1 LSYTGASRIDAVRLG
16 PQHVRDGAIVFS
28 RAKTGVRV
36 ELPITA
42 ELQDAI
48 ESAAVVGS
56 TAFLVSSHGRPS
68 TVAGFG
74 NWFRQ
79 RCNEAGLR
87 HCSAHG
93 VPKAA
98 AARAAENGATTAQL
112 MAVFGWL
119 TMKEAERY
127 TRAAERRRLFARC
140 SEPAQLRQ

>member
-1 LSYTGASRIDAVRLG
+1 L
-16 PQHVRDGAIVFS
+16 QVRDGIIVFS

-36 ELPITA
+36 ELPVA
-42 ELQDAI
+42 PELQEAI
-48 ESAAVVGS
+48 EKAGVVGS
-56 TAFLVSSHGRPS
+56 TTFLVSSHGRPF

-79 RCNEAGLR
+79 RCDEAGLN

-93 VPKAA
+93 VRKTAA
-98 AARAAENGATTAQL
+98 GRAAENGSTTAQL

-127 TRAAERRRLFARC
+127 TRAAARRRLSRDA
-140 SEPAQLRQ
+140 AKLLRR